1 VIEKFK
7 FIGEFIKFNIVS
19 LIATSVDFSVFLL
32 LKEGFDVYYVIATFT
47 GAVCGGITAFIL
59 NRNWVF
65 FGRNKVFRRQIRN
78 FLIVW
83 AGSIFLNTTG
93 IYILVQYLKME
104 EIISKVIVSVIVG
117 VLFNFI
123 MNKYYVF
130 K

>member
-1 VIEKFK
+1 MTVKFK
-7 FIGEFIKFNIVS
+7 FIGELIKFNIVS
-19 LIATSVDFSVFLL
+19 LIATSVDFSIFLL
-32 LKEGFDVYYVIATFT
+32 LNEVFDVYYLIATVT
-47 GAVCGGITAFIL
+47 GAICGGITAFIL

-65 FGRNKVFRRQIRN
+65 FGRNKAFNKQIRH
-78 FLIVW
+78 FFIVW